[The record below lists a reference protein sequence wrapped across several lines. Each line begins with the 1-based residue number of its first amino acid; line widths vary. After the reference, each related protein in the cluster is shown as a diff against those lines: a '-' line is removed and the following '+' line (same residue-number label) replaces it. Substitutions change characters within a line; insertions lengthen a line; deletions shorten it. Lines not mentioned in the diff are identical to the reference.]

1 MEKTYRTREF
11 MSDRPETIDTE
22 INDFLGNQDRKEF
35 RLVDIKY
42 RIIEKDGKV
51 YSYALVIGEYTWD

>member
-1 MEKTYRTREF
+1 MEKSYRTREF
-11 MSDRPETIDTE
+11 MSDRPETIDAE

>member
-1 MEKTYRTREF
+1 